1 MEFSGPP
8 HPSRAALPRLMN
20 LSERLESADIESL
33 PALAD
38 EVAQGQKHQLAE
50 LQSRLNYLTEIKVN
64 SAG

>member
-8 HPSRAALPRLMN
+8 TPSRAALPILVN
-20 LSERLESADIESL
+20 LSERLESANIDSL

-50 LQSRLNYLTEIKVN
+50 LQSRLNYLAQIKVRF
-64 SAG
+64 